1 MVRSTIVV
9 IMMDRSAIL
18 QQHREEM
25 ANAITHGA
33 GAVLSLLAGGV
44 LLVVTAM
51 GGDSIEIV
59 SVAVFVAALVLLY
72 TFSTLYH
79 AERKPGRKRRY
90 KILDHC
96 AIFLLIAGSYT
107 PFTLVALQGAWG
119 WSLFAVVWSLAVIGI
134 VFKLFFTGRFK
145 LLSTSIYVAM
155 GWLAVIAIVPM
166 VKTLSLP
173 VLLWLLAGGLLYTS
187 GTLFYH
193 RHALPYAHAIWHGFV
208 LGGSICHFVA
218 VSLQILGSA

>member
-1 MVRSTIVV
+1 MLNRA
-9 IMMDRSAIL
+9 AIL
-18 QQHREEM
+18 QQHREEV
-25 ANAITHGA
+25 ANAVTHGT
-33 GAVLSLLAGGV
+33 GAVLALLAGTV
-44 LLVVTAM
+44 LLIATAQR
-51 GGDSIEIV
+51 GSRTEFV

-79 AERKPGRKRRY
+79 AARKPGRKRVF

-119 WSLFAVVWSLAVIGI
+119 WSLFAVIWSLALVGI

-155 GWLAVIAIVPM
+155 GWLAIVAIVPM
-166 VKTLSLP
+166 VQALSTA
-173 VLLWLLAGGLLYTS
+173 VLLWLLAGGLLYTA

-208 LGGSICHFVA
+208 LGGSTCHFVA
-218 VSLQILGSA
+218 VSLQVLSAS

>member
-1 MVRSTIVV
+1 MIL
-9 IMMDRSAIL
+9 DRTAIL
-18 QQHREEM
+18 QQHREEL

-33 GAVLSLLAGGV
+33 GAVLSLIAGSV
-44 LLVVTAM
+44 LLIFTIM
-51 GGDSIEIV
+51 GGNSTEIV
-59 SVAVFVAALVLLY
+59 SVAVFVSALVLLY

-79 AERKPGRKRRY
+79 AERKPGRKRQF

-107 PFTLVALQGAWG
+107 PFTLVALRGAWG
-119 WSLFAVVWSLAVIGI
+119 WSLFAVIWSLAIIGI

-145 LLSTSIYVAM
+145 LLSTGIYIAM
-155 GWLAVIAIVPM
+155 GWLAVVAIVPM
-166 VKTLSLP
+166 VKTLSVP

-208 LGGSICHFVA
+208 LGGSVCHFVA
-218 VSLQILGSA
+218 VSLQVLGSA

>member
-1 MVRSTIVV
+1 MLNRA
-9 IMMDRSAIL
+9 AIL
-18 QQHREEM
+18 QQHREEVV
-25 ANAITHGA
+25 NAVTHGT
-33 GAVLSLLAGGV
+33 GAVLALLAGTV
-44 LLVVTAM
+44 LLIATAQR
-51 GGDSIEIV
+51 GGSTEFV

-79 AERKPGRKRRY
+79 AARKPGRKRVF

-107 PFTLVALQGAWG
+107 PFTLVALQGTWG
-119 WSLFAVVWSLAVIGI
+119 WSLFAVIWSLALVGI

-155 GWLAVIAIVPM
+155 GWLAIVAIVPM
-166 VKTLSLP
+166 VQALSTAI
-173 VLLWLLAGGLLYTS
+173 LLWLLAGGLLYTA

-208 LGGSICHFVA
+208 LGGSTCHFVA
-218 VSLQILGSA
+218 VSLQVLSTA

>member
-1 MVRSTIVV
+1 MLNRA
-9 IMMDRSAIL
+9 AIL
-18 QQHREEM
+18 QQHREEV
-25 ANAITHGA
+25 ANAVTHGT
-33 GAVLSLLAGGV
+33 GAVLALLAGTV
-44 LLVVTAM
+44 LLIATAQR
-51 GGDSIEIV
+51 GGSTEFV

-79 AERKPGRKRRY
+79 AARKPGRKRVF

-107 PFTLVALQGAWG
+107 PFTLVALQGTWG
-119 WSLFAVVWSLAVIGI
+119 WSLFAVIWSLALVGI

-155 GWLAVIAIVPM
+155 GWLAIVAIVPM
-166 VKTLSLP
+166 VQALSTA
-173 VLLWLLAGGLLYTS
+173 VLLWLLAGGLLYTA

-208 LGGSICHFVA
+208 LGGSTCHFVA
-218 VSLQILGSA
+218 VSLQVLSTA

>member
-1 MVRSTIVV
+1 MLNRA
-9 IMMDRSAIL
+9 AIL
-18 QQHREEM
+18 QQHREEV
-25 ANAITHGA
+25 ANAVTHGT
-33 GAVLSLLAGGV
+33 GAVLALLAGTV
-44 LLVVTAM
+44 LLIATAQR
-51 GGDSIEIV
+51 GGSTEFV

-79 AERKPGRKRRY
+79 AARKPGRKRVF

-107 PFTLVALQGAWG
+107 PFTLVALQGTWG
-119 WSLFAVVWSLAVIGI
+119 WSLFAVIWSLALVGI

-155 GWLAVIAIVPM
+155 GWLAIVAIVPM
-166 VKTLSLP
+166 VQALSTAI
-173 VLLWLLAGGLLYTS
+173 LLWLLAGGLLYTA

-208 LGGSICHFVA
+208 LGGSTCHFVA
-218 VSLQILGSA
+218 VSLQVLSTA

>member
-1 MVRSTIVV
+1 MLNRA
-9 IMMDRSAIL
+9 AIL
-18 QQHREEM
+18 QQHREEVV
-25 ANAITHGA
+25 NAVTHGT
-33 GAVLSLLAGGV
+33 GAVLAMLAGTV
-44 LLVVTAM
+44 LLIATAQR
-51 GGDSIEIV
+51 GGSTEFV

-79 AERKPGRKRRY
+79 AARKPGRKRVF

-107 PFTLVALQGAWG
+107 PFTLVALQGTWG
-119 WSLFAVVWSLAVIGI
+119 WSLFAVIWSLALVGI

-155 GWLAVIAIVPM
+155 GWLAIVAIVPM
-166 VKTLSLP
+166 VQALSTAI
-173 VLLWLLAGGLLYTS
+173 LLWLLAGGLLYTA

-208 LGGSICHFVA
+208 LGGSTCHFVA
-218 VSLQILGSA
+218 VSLQVLSAA

>member
-1 MVRSTIVV
+1 MLNRA
-9 IMMDRSAIL
+9 AIL
-18 QQHREEM
+18 QQHREEV
-25 ANAITHGA
+25 ANAVTHGT
-33 GAVLSLLAGGV
+33 GAVLALLAGTV
-44 LLVVTAM
+44 LLIATAQR
-51 GGDSIEIV
+51 GGSTEFV

-79 AERKPGRKRRY
+79 AARKPGRKRVF

-107 PFTLVALQGAWG
+107 PFMLVALQGTWG
-119 WSLFAVVWSLAVIGI
+119 WSLFAVIWSLALVGI
-134 VFKLFFTGRFK
+134 VFKLFFTGRYK

-155 GWLAVIAIVPM
+155 GWLAIVAIVPM
-166 VKTLSLP
+166 VQALSTA
-173 VLLWLLAGGLLYTS
+173 VLLWLLAGGLLYTA

-208 LGGSICHFVA
+208 LGGSTCHFVA
-218 VSLQILGSA
+218 VSLQVLSTA

>member
-1 MVRSTIVV
+1 MLNRA
-9 IMMDRSAIL
+9 AIL
-18 QQHREEM
+18 QQHREEV
-25 ANAITHGA
+25 ANAVTHGT
-33 GAVLSLLAGGV
+33 GAVLALLAGTV
-44 LLVVTAM
+44 LLIATAQR
-51 GGDSIEIV
+51 GSSTEFV

-79 AERKPGRKRRY
+79 AARRPGRKRVF

-107 PFTLVALQGAWG
+107 PFTLVALQGPWG
-119 WSLFAVVWSLAVIGI
+119 WSLFAVIWSLALVGI

-155 GWLAVIAIVPM
+155 GWLAIVAIVPM
-166 VKTLSLP
+166 VQALSTA
-173 VLLWLLAGGLLYTS
+173 VLLWLLAGGLLYTA

-208 LGGSICHFVA
+208 LAGSTCHFVA
-218 VSLQILGSA
+218 VSLQVLSAA